1 MLDNNNLRTENHNH
15 GVPADTL
22 DPENNSSK
30 SSSGNPTCIKNQKN
44 KFTILRKEITELI
57 YSTTSST

>member
-30 SSSGNPTCIKNQKN
+30 SSSGNPTCIKNQKTN
-44 KFTILRKEITELI
+44 SQ
-57 YSTTSST
+57 YSVKKSQN